1 MDSRRFF
8 LLGRPCPASEIPS
21 MMGRVVAYKLQ
32 PLEKYAPFCLQ
43 CSTKVD
49 RHNPEDII
57 PNILPKPSLSIS
69 RKDVLSA
76 TTDHGLR
83 LSLGSLFG
91 IEFGREKENSV
102 ELETACIKTY
112 ALSNPDAIFD
122 MLMQNNKYAADVQKL
137 CASITKRQA
146 FLVTGF
152 LTTSGATWTRRH
164 GEKRTGGFTAA
175 IPVSAA
181 VAGLPIPA
189 ELIDPAIEPSRMVG
203 GSIQKTMKVEEEQIF
218 AMSYSL
224 VKITYHLTKKKT
236 QPGTPRIGPP
246 VLAKLRDLAFG
257 ETEEEDIPAEARGD
271 VFLVDIEDESEDDS
285 EDDDSDCWGDEGA
298 KKPVA
303 DEKEANA
310 PYFALHL

>member
-8 LLGRPCPASEIPS
+8 LLERSCPASEIPS
-21 MMGRVVAYKLQ
+21 MIGRVVAYKLQ
-32 PLEKYAPFCLQ
+32 PQEKYAPFCFQ
-43 CSTKVD
+43 CSTKPD

-76 TTDHGLR
+76 TTDYGLK

-91 IEFGREKENSV
+91 IEFGRGKENTV
-102 ELETACIKTY
+102 ELETAIVKTY
-112 ALSNPDAIFD
+112 SLSNPDAIFD
-122 MLMQNNKYAADVQKL
+122 RLMQNDKYAADVQKL
-137 CASITKRQA
+137 FASIKKRQA
-146 FLVTGF
+146 FFVTGF

-164 GEKRTGGFTAA
+164 GESRTNGFTAA

-181 VAGLPIPA
+181 VTGLPIPT
-189 ELIDPAIEPSRMVG
+189 ELIDPAIEPSRTVS

-224 VKITYHLTKKKT
+224 VKITYQLTKRKT
-236 QPGTPRIGPP
+236 QPGIARIGPP

-257 ETEEEDIPAEARGD
+257 EADEEDIPAEARGD
-271 VFLVDIEDESEDDS
+271 VFLVDIEDEGEDDS
-285 EDDDSDCWGDEGA
+285 EDDDSDSWGDEGA
-298 KKPVA
+298 RETA
-303 DEKEANA
+303 EDEKEANA
-310 PYFALHL
+310 PYFTLAL